1 MPEGRG
7 YFYGGAAIMNRSKT
21 QVLVEGALAIALS
34 LAFSYVK
41 FWRMPQGGSITLED
55 LPLMLFALRH
65 GLRFG
70 IGAGMVSGLLQL
82 VLGGYVVHPLQALLD
97 YPLAFG
103 ALGLAA
109 LMPRPL
115 WLGMAL
121 ASAGRFG
128 CHVLSGV
135 LFFGSYAPE
144 GTPVWIYSAIYN
156 GSFILPSL
164 ILSVVLAYLIWP
176 RLKKAENP
184 QKSA

>member
-1 MPEGRG
+1 V
-7 YFYGGAAIMNRSKT
+7 NRSKT

-34 LAFSYVK
+34 VAFSYVK
-41 FWRMPQGGSITLED
+41 LWRMPQGGSITLED

-70 IGAGMVSGLLQL
+70 IGAGMVSGALQL

-103 ALGLAA
+103 SLGLAG
-109 LMPRPL
+109 LISRPL
-115 WLGMAL
+115 WLSMTI
-121 ASAGRFG
+121 ASAGRFA

-135 LFFGSYAPE
+135 IFFGSYAPE
-144 GTPVWIYSAIYN
+144 GTSVWLYSAIYN

-164 ILSVVLAYLIWP
+164 ILSITLGYILWP
-176 RLKKAENP
+176 RLKKVTTP
-184 QKSA
+184 QKS